1 MGTQSGKKWIS
12 ETFTQFRGTLCTD
25 FARLVKHINRIT
37 ASFPQTDPSEIVES
51 NEMDVQLLG
60 LPPQRRPKRPH
71 RSSLPGPVVLLG
83 HGAAQLE
90 HSPRLNSLSDW
101 AALVGS
107 LLVVGLAIFQVLL
120 AAGQPLGHAAFGG
133 QFSVLPRRLRIASGL
148 SALLFIVALYFI
160 LARAGQFG
168 DVRNAAPIRVGMGVF
183 VGVFFVSTL
192 ANAASSS
199 RWEQRRMAPIA
210 LVLTT
215 CCVAVALRW

>member
-1 MGTQSGKKWIS
+1 LA
-12 ETFTQFRGTLCTD
+12 FRHNDVRNDRTD
-25 FARLVKHINRIT
+25 
-37 ASFPQTDPSEIVES
+37 
-51 NEMDVQLLG
+51 
-60 LPPQRRPKRPH
+60 RRCRA
-71 RSSLPGPVVLLG
+71 PVVLLG

-90 HSPRLNSLSDW
+90 HSPRLNSPSDW